1 MESCNRTMEMGEK
14 YTTSIEMGEK
24 YTTSIEIHLEMK
36 GGVVVVIVW

>member
-1 MESCNRTMEMGEK
+1 MEMGEK

-36 GGVVVVIVW
+36 GGVAVVIVW

>member
-1 MESCNRTMEMGEK
+1 MEMGEK

>member
-1 MESCNRTMEMGEK
+1 MEMGEK

-36 GGVVVVIVW
+36 GGVVVVIIW